1 MSRRELRR
9 VEVLARVQAEELK
22 LIDAASLMGVSYRQ
36 AKRIGKRYREEGA
49 EGLKHRSAGRRSSRA
64 KPEKFRRQVLGLVRR
79 KYSGEEGRRFGPTL
93 AAEHLSA
100 EDRLAID
107 AETLRR
113 WMLAEGLWSRER
125 KRQQHR
131 QRRERKPHF
140 GELVQMDGSF
150 HDWLEGRGPRGCLM
164 DMVDD
169 ATGATLGRL
178 GEEETIWAAV
188 RTLRAWIER
197 YGVPQAIYVDW
208 KNLYKRAPTSRE
220 LLRGEEPVTQFGRM
234 CEKLGIRIIAA
245 SSAQAK
251 GRVERNHG
259 THQDRLIKKMR
270 RKNICTHELANQF
283 LEREYLPEHN
293 QRFMRP
299 AAAPEDYHGKAPSS
313 VELRKIF
320 RLESERTVSND
331 GVVRYDSRFFQ
342 LQRSSRALAQAKVLV
357 CEQQDGALAIEY
369 RGQNLRWQEI
379 AQAPVRPA
387 VPIAPRRP
395 KYIPAPDHPWRA
407 AWWGGAR
414 HSVAGPKIAAPP
426 AACTPVRVPS
436 SASP

>member
-49 EGLKHRSAGRRSSRA
+49 EGMKHRSAGRRSSRA

-100 EDRLAID
+100 EDGLAID

-178 GEEETIWAAV
+178 GKEETIWAAV

-234 CEKLGIRIIAA
+234 CAKLGIRIIAA

-299 AAAPEDYHGKAPSS
+299 AAAPEDYHGKAPGA

-331 GVVRYDSRFFQ
+331 GVVRYDSRLFQ
-342 LQRSSRALAQAKVLV
+342 LQRPSRQGALAQAKVLV

-379 AQAPVRPA
+379 AREPVRPA
-387 VPIAPRRP
+387 QSVPIAPRRP
-395 KYIPAPDHPWRA
+395 KYIPASDHPWRA
-407 AWWGGAR
+407 AWWSGRAR
-414 HSVAGPKIAAPP
+414 HSVAGPKIAAW
-426 AACTPVRVPS
+426 TGVGE
-436 SASP
+436 

>member
-1 MSRRELRR
+1 MSPNWGPRKEVRLGRTGMSSRELRR

-49 EGLKHRSAGRRSSRA
+49 EGMKHRSAGRRSSRA

-100 EDRLAID
+100 EDGLAID

-164 DMVDD
+164 NMVDD
-169 ATGATLGRL
+169 ATSATQAHLGK
-178 GEEETIWAAV
+178 EEPIWAAAGV
-188 RTLRAWIER
+188 LRAWIR
-197 YGVPQAIYVDW
+197 KYGVPRALYTDW
-208 KNLYKRAPTSRE
+208 KNVYKRKATPGE
-220 LLRGEEPVTQFGRM
+220 QLRGEVPITQFGRM
-234 CEKLGIRIIAA
+234 CQKLGIRIIAA
-245 SSAQAK
+245 SSPQAK

-259 THQDRLIKKMR
+259 THQDRMIKKLR
-270 RKNICTHELANQF
+270 RKKIDSYAAANQY
-283 LEREYLPEHN
+283 LE
-293 QRFMRP
+293 
-299 AAAPEDYHGKAPSS
+299 
-313 VELRKIF
+313 
-320 RLESERTVSND
+320 
-331 GVVRYDSRFFQ
+331 
-342 LQRSSRALAQAKVLV
+342 
-357 CEQQDGALAIEY
+357 
-369 RGQNLRWQEI
+369 QE
-379 AQAPVRPA
+379 
-387 VPIAPRRP
+387 
-395 KYIPAPDHPWRA
+395 
-407 AWWGGAR
+407 
-414 HSVAGPKIAAPP
+414 
-426 AACTPVRVPS
+426 
-436 SASP
+436 